1 MTTTDPQ
8 PIYRLAA
15 GDARTAISDMIDGL
29 EELYAWLDDYP
40 ACARVSSHPLRVDPY
55 LVYCMTPDEFADRAT
70 DLADEAPVGA
80 ITNRTD
86 DRFVRVHRSFG
97 GGVSAEVYAP
107 RRDGEVA
114 S

>member
-1 MTTTDPQ
+1 MTTTDSYLAAV
-8 PIYRLAA
+8 IAVNETRLAIA
-15 GDARTAISDMIDGL
+15 DMIEGL
-29 EELYAWLDDYP
+29 EKLSGWLRDHP
-40 ACARVSSHPLRVDPY
+40 ACAKISSHPLRIDPY
-55 LVYCMTPDEFADRAT
+55 LVYCITPDEFADRAT

-107 RRDGEVA
+107 RQDGEVA